1 MAGQRNAACF
11 STGARLTIFAHATIR
26 KKPHQVSALK
36 TIRRTKFTSLA
47 STRDERADEEPNP

>member
-26 KKPHQVSALK
+26 
-36 TIRRTKFTSLA
+36 RTKFTSLA